1 MPRVLVV
8 EDEPR
13 IANLVTRALSAE
25 GYAVDAAADGPKGL
39 ELARTAH
46 YELVVLDLLLPGL
59 DGVTVLRRII
69 DHVPDQRVLILS
81 ALGDVASKVKC
92 LEIGASD
99 YLTKPFAL
107 SELLARVRAR
117 LRQPPAPAPDRF
129 LTAGPVSL
137 DILRRVAATNR
148 GTATLSD
155 REFSLLQ
162 YMMRRG
168 GEVCSRPLLLADVWG
183 ISFDTDSNVID
194 VTVGR
199 LRSKLGDGVI
209 ETVRSV
215 GYRINTA

>member
-25 GYAVDAAADGPKGL
+25 GYAVDAASDGPKGL
-39 ELARTAH
+39 DLARTAR

-59 DGVTVLRRII
+59 DGVTVLQRII
-69 DHVPDQRVLILS
+69 DHLPEQRVLILS
-81 ALGDVASKVKC
+81 ALSDVASKVRC

-117 LRQPPAPAPDRF
+117 LRQPAVPAPDRV

-137 DILRRVAATNR
+137 DILRRVAATDH

-162 YMMRRG
+162 YMMRKG

-194 VTVGR
+194 VTIGR
-199 LRSKLGDGVI
+199 LRSKLGEGVI

-215 GYRINTA
+215 GYRINSS